1 MEPNFP
7 DTTEKPRGF
16 GGTED
21 PSEENAD
28 GSVNAT
34 EQEQMQYDL
43 LTVRA
48 RKMMFGKAK
57 DNILEMLGSSES
69 PAQAIG
75 QAGAMIMKSLLQAA
89 KQNGMVIAND
99 VAIEAGTEIADDLN
113 ELGKHAGVFK
123 YDDQESEN
131 AEMEDAMLWG
141 VKYFGEGMV
150 ADGEISPEMQKSAQ
164 AETASGLES
173 EGGPKRKADP
183 IGDAVS
189 QASQPA
195 PQAPQAAPPQGGL
208 VGGQMPPMGGV

>member
-1 MEPNFP
+1 MEQNFP
-7 DTTEKPRGF
+7 DQTENPRGF

-21 PSEENAD
+21 PQSENED

-34 EQEQMQYDL
+34 EQEQMQYDM
-43 LTVRA
+43 LTIRA

-69 PAQAIG
+69 PAKAIG
-75 QAGAMIMKSLLQAA
+75 QAGAMLMKSLLQAS
-89 KQNGMVIAND
+89 KQKGMHIAND

-113 ELGKHAGVFK
+113 ELGKSAGVFK

-150 ADGEISPEMQKSAQ
+150 ADGEITPEMMQSAQ
-164 AETASGLES
+164 EQVAAGIES
-173 EGGPKRKADP
+173 EGGPKAPARKPNP

-189 QASQPA
+189 QASQP
-195 PQAPQAAPPQGGL
+195 APQAAPPQGGL
-208 VGGQMPPMGGV
+208 VGGQMPPTGGV